1 LQSRYNLSGFIFAK
15 TVIMKKFSL
24 TVWSIAALLSLAA
37 CKGHHK
43 KVIVYAGSDIQVDN
57 TKTNITVGEG
67 GPLHQQDLDFTG
79 GDPVTLNV
87 QTPSEKISVEAGE
100 DGLYVLNLKNDT
112 IVGSYQHT
120 GTEAGDPRITQ
131 EMLKQ
136 KYDSVQKLVRGENV
150 SAANRNFFILP
161 NHIQKVSA
169 NAESKV
175 FGPYTTIPSAFDA
188 GQAPEIYKFYSIKEL
203 HDVITKMQV
212 MMGGPAPDA
221 KKEAEKK

>member
-1 LQSRYNLSGFIFAK
+1 MQQ
-15 TVIMKKFSL
+15 FSATAL
-24 TVWSIAALLSLAA
+24 SIAALLSLAA
-37 CKGHHK
+37 CKGHQK

-67 GPLHQQDLDFTG
+67 SSLRQQDLDFSG
-79 GDPVTLNV
+79 GDPVTLNA
-87 QTPSEKISVEAGE
+87 QTPSGKVSLEVAE
-100 DGLYVLNLKNDT
+100 DGLYIANLKNDT
-112 IVGSYQHT
+112 IIGSYQRT
-120 GTEAGDPRITQ
+120 GTEAGDSRITQ

-169 NAESKV
+169 NAAAKV

-188 GQAPEIYKFYSIKEL
+188 SQTPEIYKFYSVKEL
-203 HDVITKMQV
+203 HDVISKMSV
-212 MMGGPAPDA
+212 MMGPAPAPA
-221 KKEAEKK
+221 K

>member
-1 LQSRYNLSGFIFAK
+1 
-15 TVIMKKFSL
+15 MKKL
-24 TVWSIAALLSLAA
+24 SIMTLPLAVFLSLSS

-67 GPLHQQDLDFTG
+67 GPLHQQDLDFSG

-87 QTPSEKISVEAGE
+87 QTPAGKVSVEAPE
-100 DGLYVLNLKNDT
+100 DGLYVLNLKGDT

-120 GTEAGDPRITQ
+120 GTEAGDSRITQ

-150 SAANRNFFILP
+150 SEANRNFFILP
-161 NHIQKVSA
+161 DHIQKISA
-169 NAESKV
+169 NAGSKV

-188 GQAPEIYKFYSIKEL
+188 GQTPEIYKFYSIKEL
-203 HDVITKMQV
+203 HDVLAKMAV
-212 MMGGPAPDA
+212 MMGGPAP
-221 KKEAEKK
+221 

>member
-1 LQSRYNLSGFIFAK
+1 
-15 TVIMKKFSL
+15 MKKLSATALSL
-24 TVWSIAALLSLAA
+24 AALCSLAA

-79 GDPVTLNV
+79 SDPVTLNV
-87 QTPSEKISVEAGE
+87 QASSGKISLEASE
-100 DGLYVLNLKNDT
+100 DGLYVANLKNDT
-112 IVGSYQHT
+112 IVGSYQRT
-120 GTEAGDPRITQ
+120 GTEAGESRITQ

-136 KYDSVQKLVRGENV
+136 KFDSVQKLVRGENV

-161 NHIQKVSA
+161 NHIQKISA
-169 NAESKV
+169 NAAAKV

-188 GQAPEIYKFYSIKEL
+188 GQDPEIYKFYSVKDL
-203 HDVITKMQV
+203 HDVISKMAV
-212 MMGGPAPDA
+212 MMGSGPAGSGSAPDA
-221 KKEAEKK
+221 GKEKEKK

>member
-1 LQSRYNLSGFIFAK
+1 
-15 TVIMKKFSL
+15 MKKLSVTTLSL
-24 TVWSIAALLSLAA
+24 AALLSLPA

-67 GPLHQQDLDFTG
+67 GPLHQQDLDFSG

-87 QTPSEKISVEAGE
+87 QTPTGKVSVEAPE
-100 DGLYVLNLKNDT
+100 DGLYVLNLKGDT

-120 GTEAGDPRITQ
+120 GTEAGESRITQ

-150 SAANRNFFILP
+150 SEANRNFFILP
-161 NHIQKVSA
+161 NHIQKIST
-169 NAESKV
+169 NARSKV

-203 HDVITKMQV
+203 YDVLAKMAV

-221 KKEAEKK
+221 KK

>member
-1 LQSRYNLSGFIFAK
+1 
-15 TVIMKKFSL
+15 MKKLSIMTLSL
-24 TVWSIAALLSLAA
+24 AALLSLSA

-67 GPLHQQDLDFTG
+67 GPLHQQDLDFSG
-79 GDPVTLNV
+79 SDPVTLNV
-87 QTPSEKISVEAGE
+87 QTPTGKVSVEAPE
-100 DGLYVLNLKNDT
+100 DGLYVLNLKGDT

-120 GTEAGDPRITQ
+120 GTEAGESRITQ

-150 SAANRNFFILP
+150 SEANRNFFILP

-169 NAESKV
+169 NAGSKV

-203 HDVITKMQV
+203 HDVLAKMQV
-212 MMGGPAPDA
+212 MMGGPSPDA
-221 KKEAEKK
+221 KKEEEKK

>member
-1 LQSRYNLSGFIFAK
+1 
-15 TVIMKKFSL
+15 MKKLSAATLSL
-24 TVWSIAALLSLAA
+24 VTLLSLAA

-87 QTPSEKISVEAGE
+87 QTPSGKVSVEAPE
-100 DGLYVLNLKNDT
+100 DGLYVLNLKGDT
-112 IVGSYQHT
+112 IVGSYQRT

-131 EMLKQ
+131 DMLKQ

-161 NHIQKVSA
+161 NHIQKISV

-203 HDVITKMQV
+203 HEVLGKMSI
-212 MMGGPAPDA
+212 MMGGPTPAPATGD
-221 KKEAEKK
+221 KKAAEKK